1 MAILVEM
8 NSKTRSETVNKRQ
21 SAEQHNPHR
30 CVDSATIIH
39 YYPKDRQ
46 NKWFSIDLLCT
57 TKLARKGDSFVIGET
72 EKEDFATIAK
82 LSHGIQNRSLK
93 DIHSVR
99 ECGFFIFLPNRCMHW
114 LRPPDTILDK

>member
-1 MAILVEM
+1 MVILVEM

-82 LSHGIQNRSLK
+82 LSHGIQNRSQK
-93 DIHSVR
+93 ISIQSENV
-99 ECGFFIFLPNRCMHW
+99 GFSFFFLIDVC
-114 LRPPDTILDK
+114 TG